1 LEQSTRIKTMDDLRY
16 PIGRFEAP
24 KTTLTEAQR
33 AGLISQIEEAPGAL
47 RAALAGLS
55 PAQLDTPY
63 RPGGWTARQVAHHV
77 PDSHLNAYVRFR
89 LALTEDEPTIRPY
102 DETLWAD
109 LHEAKSAPPE
119 LSLDLLKAL
128 HRRWVVLLRQITPAE
143 WPRRFKH
150 PEHSGIQDLDWMLVM
165 YAWHGRHHTAHVA
178 SLRRRMGWA

>member
-1 LEQSTRIKTMDDLRY
+1 MDDLRY
-16 PIGRFEAP
+16 PVGRFVAP
-24 KTTLTEAQR
+24 KAALTEAER
-33 AGLISQIEEAPGAL
+33 AGFITQIEEAPGAL
-47 RAALAGLS
+47 RAALEGLS
-55 PAQLDTPY
+55 PEQLDTPY

-119 LSLDLLKAL
+119 LSLDLLEAL

-150 PEHSGIQDLDWMLVM
+150 PEHPGVQDLDWMLAM
-165 YAWHGRHHTAHVA
+165 YAWHGRHHTAHVV